1 MNRQLQNALS
11 DIENMIAIQRDCLER
26 GYMHG
31 MLNGLI
37 CAYSTI
43 SGEEPKFV
51 DVPGRRPRRLNI
63 RHKSRQVKVRKK

>member
-1 MNRQLQNALS
+1 MNRDLQKALS

-37 CAYSTI
+37 CAYTTI
-43 SGEEPKFV
+43 SGEDPKFARL
-51 DVPGRRPRRLNI
+51 PGRKPNRIRI
-63 RHKSRQVKVRKK
+63 RHKSRQLKLGKR